1 MKSSIAIR
9 VATVIFIL
17 VVLGIVV
24 LADQGSALLSF
35 VRDVPAGDELG
46 HFVLMGT
53 VSFLVNMSLSA
64 SKIKVFSWNV
74 LKGSV
79 FVAIVVTLE
88 EFSQLFF
95 KYRTF
100 SLTDLACDY
109 AGILILGELA
119 AWLVARQNAPAKA
132 YEVDNHDQGR

>member
-1 MKSSIAIR
+1 MIR
-9 VATVIFIL
+9 IATVLFIFI
-17 VVLGIVV
+17 VLGIVV

-35 VRDVPAGDELG
+35 VRDIPAGDELG

-64 SKIKVFSWNV
+64 SRIKVLSWSV

-79 FVAIVVTLE
+79 FVVIVVTLE

-109 AGILILGELA
+109 AGILLFGQLA
-119 AWLVARQNAPAKA
+119 IRLVARQKTPLRA
-132 YEVDNHDQGR
+132 YEADNHERRRQ